1 MTAGETAHKHM
12 HDRMDWYDKYSEKR
26 EEAFMLRLLLIE
38 VKHDLELHKHGYRD
52 LDSIVAKIQNILNK

>member
-1 MTAGETAHKHM
+1 MQ
-12 HDRMDWYDKYSEKR
+12 DRMDWYDKYSEKR
-26 EEAFMLRLLLIE
+26 EEAFLLRLLLIE